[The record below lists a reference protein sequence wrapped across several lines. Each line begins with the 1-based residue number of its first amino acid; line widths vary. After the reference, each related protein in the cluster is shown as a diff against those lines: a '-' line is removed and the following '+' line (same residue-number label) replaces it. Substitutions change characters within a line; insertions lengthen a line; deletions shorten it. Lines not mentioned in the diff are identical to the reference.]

1 MITYVSSTGHGY
13 AIELSNAHTNTTVDW
28 NTAKNNV
35 NNKASVPNCT
45 RWELPDSQNWIN
57 SITNHEN
64 KGCDGPPD
72 FLAKYT
78 ATGFTAPLLD
88 EKYFFRVAGPY
99 DAPTCWKIS
108 SDYNLSILVDDTNSA
123 HVLYALVF

>member
-1 MITYVSSTGHGY
+1 MVRQISWQ
-13 AIELSNAHTNTTVDW
+13 NTPLQ
-28 NTAKNNV
+28 A
-35 NNKASVPNCT
+35 
-45 RWELPDSQNWIN
+45 LPR
-57 SITNHEN
+57 
-64 KGCDGPPD
+64 
-72 FLAKYT
+72 
-78 ATGFTAPLLD
+78 PLLD